1 MLPELPHDA
10 QELAMKRWKLAVSLM
25 VVSLVSFL
33 CGGIFISRLS
43 PEDRISRLERLRAEA
58 VVFFYDTM
66 RELFAGTYD
75 QQEGYVSAEAL
86 GVFNTCRAS
95 LEPRCWL
102 VNVRESYGDFWGDAL
117 FPSGDLIEV
126 AMTKTD
132 KGWVLSWLNQIGAN
146 KHFFNLSEAK
156 WRTRIT
162 GRRRSFPGRKGVSK
176 GSGIETSLRGGG
188 VLAERRWGE

>member
-1 MLPELPHDA
+1 
-10 QELAMKRWKLAVSLM
+10 MKRWKLAVLLV

-33 CGGIFISRLS
+33 CGGIFISTLS
-43 PEDRISRLERLRAEA
+43 PEDRISKSERLRGEA

-86 GVFNTCRAS
+86 EVFNAYRAS

-102 VNVRESYGDFWGDAL
+102 VNVKESYGAFWGDAL

-126 AMTKTD
+126 AVTKTD
-132 KGWVLSWLNQIGAN
+132 KGWVLSLLNHIGTRN
-146 KHFFNLSEAK
+146 YFFDLSEAK
-156 WRTRIT
+156 WRTKQRAGENGVVHIGFRG
-162 GRRRSFPGRKGVSK
+162 GRGSALILSFNGLLGSSGVSMV
-176 GSGIETSLRGGG
+176 GIDR
-188 VLAERRWGE
+188 VWR